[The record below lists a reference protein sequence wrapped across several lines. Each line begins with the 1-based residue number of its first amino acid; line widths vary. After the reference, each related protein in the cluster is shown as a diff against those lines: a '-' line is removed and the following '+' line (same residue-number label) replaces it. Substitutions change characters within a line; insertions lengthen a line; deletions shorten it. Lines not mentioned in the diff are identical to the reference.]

1 MTEMIVSIAKYGW
14 PPVVLAVVLVVVLR
28 GEFNFRYP
36 RK

>member
-1 MTEMIVSIAKYGW
+1 MTELIAEIVKYGW
-14 PPVVLAVVLVVVLR
+14 PPVVIAAVIYVLLR